1 MIVIIG
7 NGIAGVT
14 AARNI
19 RKRSDEDLLIIS
31 AESKYFFSRTALMYI
46 YMGHMRF
53 QDTQPYEDD
62 FWEKNRIDLLQ
73 AKVSKID
80 TVKKSIETD
89 SGQSIDYDTLILAT
103 GSKPNKFGWPGQDAK
118 GVQSLYSKQDLEL
131 MEVNTKDIESAV
143 VVGGGLIGIEMAEML
158 LSRSIEVNYLVREP
172 HFWGNVLP
180 KEDSHFVMKHLDHHN
195 GITFHYEEE
204 LDKIITDETNRVS
217 KIVTVSGKE
226 IPAQFV
232 GLTVGVHPN
241 IDLVEGTS
249 IETNRGILVNELLQT
264 SVQDVYAVGDCA
276 ELRSPRSGR
285 KAIEPVWYTGR
296 FMGETLA
303 RTVTG
308 EQTKYDPGTWF
319 NSAKFFDLEYQTYGS
334 VSSVPIDGIEDFT
347 FSSRDGEVF
356 LHFAFDKTTKA
367 ILGVNTFGMRLRH
380 LVFNEWLSKQRSIE
394 TVISHLATANFDPEF
409 YKRYE
414 NELIQ
419 SFNTK
424 YNSNIKPA
432 PKTWWQKLVS

>member
-19 RKRSDEDLLIIS
+19 RKRSDEGILIIS

-89 SGQSIDYDTLILAT
+89 GGQSINYDTLILAT
-103 GSKPNKFGWPGQDAK
+103 GSKPNKFGWPGQDAE

-131 MEVNTKDIESAV
+131 MEANTKDIESAV

-158 LSRSIEVNYLVREP
+158 LSRNIEVNYLVRES

-180 KEDSHFVMKHLDHHN
+180 EEDAHFVMKHLDHHN

-204 LDKIITDETNRVS
+204 LNKIITDETNSVS

-249 IETNRGILVNELLQT
+249 IETNRGILINEFLQT
-264 SVQDVYAVGDCA
+264 SVQDVYAIGDCA

-285 KAIEPVWYTGR
+285 KAVEPVWYTGR

-334 VSSVPIDGIEDFT
+334 VSSVPVDGVEDFT
-347 FSSRDGEVF
+347 FSSRDGEVL
-356 LHFAFDKTTKA
+356 LHFSFDKTTKA

-380 LVFNEWLSKQRSIE
+380 LIFNEWLNKQRSIE
-394 TVISHLATANFDPEF
+394 TVIGHLATANFDPEF
-409 YKRYE
+409 YKHYE

-419 SFNTK
+419 SFNAK

>member
-7 NGIAGVT
+7 NGIAGIT

-53 QDTQPYEDD
+53 QDTQPYEND

-89 SGQSIDYDTLILAT
+89 GGQNIDYDTLILAT
-103 GSKPNKFGWPGQDAK
+103 GSKPNRFGWPGQDAE
-118 GVQSLYSKQDLEL
+118 GVQSLYSKQDLDL

-158 LSRSIEVNYLVREP
+158 LSRNIEVNYLVRES

-249 IETNRGILVNELLQT
+249 IETNKGILVNELLET
-264 SVQDVYAVGDCA
+264 SEKDVYAIGDCA
-276 ELRSPRSGR
+276 ELRSPSNGR
-285 KAIEPVWYTGR
+285 KEIEPVWYTGR

-303 RTVTG
+303 RTLTG
-308 EQTKYDPGTWF
+308 EQTEYNPGIWF
-319 NSAKFFDLEYQTYGS
+319 NSAKFFDLEYQTYGN
-334 VSSVPIDGIEDFT
+334 VSSEPIDGVEEFT
-347 FSSRDGEVF
+347 FSSMDGEVF
-356 LHFAFDKTTKA
+356 LHFSFDQTTRT
-367 ILGVNTFGMRLRH
+367 ILGINTFGMRLRH
-380 LVFNEWLSKQRSIE
+380 LIFNQWINDEAPIE

-414 NELIQ
+414 RELIQ
-419 SFNTK
+419 AFNK
-424 YNSNIKPA
+424 AYNSNIKPA
-432 PKTWWQKLVS
+432 PKTWWQKLIS

>member
-19 RKRSDEDLLIIS
+19 RKRSDEGILIIS

-62 FWEKNRIDLLQ
+62 FWEKNRIGLLQ

-89 SGQSIDYDTLILAT
+89 GGQSINYDTLILAT
-103 GSKPNKFGWPGQDAK
+103 GSKPNKFGWPGQDAE

-131 MEVNTKDIESAV
+131 MEANTKDIESAV

-158 LSRSIEVNYLVREP
+158 LSRNIEVNYLVRES

-180 KEDSHFVMKHLDHHN
+180 EEDAHFVMKHLDHHN

-204 LDKIITDETNRVS
+204 LDKIITDEKNSVS

-249 IETNRGILVNELLQT
+249 IETNRGILVNEFLQT
-264 SVQDVYAVGDCA
+264 SVQDVYAIGDCA

-296 FMGETLA
+296 FMGEILA
-303 RTVTG
+303 RTLTG

-319 NSAKFFDLEYQTYGS
+319 NSAKFFELEYQTYGS
-334 VSSVPIDGIEDFT
+334 VASVPVDGVEDFT
-347 FSSRDGEVF
+347 FSSHDGEVF
-356 LHFAFDKTTKA
+356 LHFSFDKTTKA
-367 ILGVNTFGMRLRH
+367 ILGVNTFDMRLRH
-380 LVFNEWLSKQRSIE
+380 LVFNDWLNKQRSIE

-424 YNSNIKPA
+424 YNSNVKPA

>member
-19 RKRSDEDLLIIS
+19 RKRSDEGILIIS

-62 FWEKNRIDLLQ
+62 FWEKNRIGLLQ

-89 SGQSIDYDTLILAT
+89 SGQSINYDTLILAT
-103 GSKPNKFGWPGQDAK
+103 GSKPNKFGWPGQDAE

-131 MEVNTKDIESAV
+131 MEANTKDIESAV

-158 LSRSIEVNYLVREP
+158 LSRNIEVNYLVRES

-180 KEDSHFVMKHLDHHN
+180 EEDAHFVMKHLDHHN

-204 LDKIITDETNRVS
+204 LDKIITDEKNSVS

-249 IETNRGILVNELLQT
+249 IETNRGILVNEFLQT
-264 SVQDVYAVGDCA
+264 SVQDVYAIGDCA
-276 ELRSPRSGR
+276 ELRPPRSGR

-303 RTVTG
+303 RTLTG

-319 NSAKFFDLEYQTYGS
+319 NSAKFFELEYQTYGS
-334 VSSVPIDGIEDFT
+334 VASVPVDGVEDFT
-347 FSSRDGEVF
+347 FSSHDGEVF
-356 LHFAFDKTTKA
+356 LHFSFDKTTKA

-380 LVFNEWLSKQRSIE
+380 LVFNDWLNKQRSIE

-424 YNSNIKPA
+424 YNSNVKPA

>member
-19 RKRSDEDLLIIS
+19 RKRSDEGILVIS

-62 FWEKNRIDLLQ
+62 FWEKNRIDLLR

-89 SGQSIDYDTLILAT
+89 GGQSINYETLILAT
-103 GSKPNKFGWPGQDAK
+103 GSKPNKFGWPGQDAE

-131 MEVNTKDIESAV
+131 MEANTKDIESAV

-158 LSRSIEVNYLVREP
+158 LSRNIKVNYLVRES

-180 KEDSHFVMKHLDHHN
+180 EEDAHFVMKHLDHHN
-195 GITFHYEEE
+195 GITFHYGEE
-204 LDKIITDETNRVS
+204 LDKIITDETNSVS

-232 GLTVGVHPN
+232 GLTAGVHPN

-249 IETNRGILVNELLQT
+249 IETNKGILVNEFLQT
-264 SVQDVYAVGDCA
+264 SVQDVYAIGDCA

-308 EQTKYDPGTWF
+308 EQTKYDPGIWF
-319 NSAKFFDLEYQTYGS
+319 NSAKFFDLEHQTYGS
-334 VSSVPIDGIEDFT
+334 VSAVPVNGVEDFT

-356 LHFAFDKTTKA
+356 LHFSFDKTTKA

-380 LVFNEWLSKQRSIE
+380 LIFNEWLNKQRSIE
-394 TVISHLATANFDPEF
+394 TVIGHLATANFDPEF
-409 YKRYE
+409 YKHYE

-419 SFNTK
+419 SFNAK